1 MSKKDQ
7 STVWAILFLDI
18 LFFRRAP
25 RVFCAV
31 VLRGDLGCPFARQ
44 HRDIIRTDDF

>member
-1 MSKKDQ
+1 MGNFIFIYS
-7 STVWAILFLDI
+7 
-18 LFFRRAP
+18 FFRRAP